1 MTIRPYI
8 YHTPDIHETCFIDDT
23 AVVIGQISLAEQVNV
38 WPLVV
43 MRGDVNHI
51 RIGAR
56 TNIQDGSVL
65 HVTGARS
72 QKPEG
77 SPLIVGEDV
86 TIGHKV
92 ILHGCT
98 IGNRVL
104 VGMGTIVLDD
114 VVIEDEV
121 IIGAGSLVPPRKRLQ
136 SGLMY
141 MGSPAKAVRELTE
154 AEKAFLRQSAQNYVA
169 TAAAYRQMA
178 D

>member
-1 MTIRPYI
+1 MTIRAYLNHVPQLGERVYV
-8 YHTPDIHETCFIDDT
+8 DEA
-23 AVVIGQISLAEQVNV
+23 AVVIGKVSLADEVSI
-38 WPLVV
+38 WCGAVV
-43 MRGDVNHI
+43 RGDVNTI
-51 RIGAR
+51 QIGKR
-56 TNIQDGSVL
+56 SNVQDGSVL
-65 HVTGARS
+65 HVTGGSANH
-72 QKPEG
+72 PAG
-77 SPLIVGEDV
+77 SPLIIGEDV
-86 TIGHKV
+86 TIGHHV
-92 ILHGCT
+92 TLHGCI

-104 VGMGTIVLDD
+104 VGMGAIVLDD

>member
-1 MTIRPYI
+1 MPIRPYTC
-8 YHTPDIHETCFIDDT
+8 HTPDIHGTCFIDDT
-23 AVVIGQISLAEQVNV
+23 AVVIGQISLAEQVSV

-104 VGMGTIVLDD
+104 VGTGAIVLDD
-114 VVIEDEV
+114 AVIDDDV
-121 IIGAGSLVPPRKRLQ
+121 MVGAGSVVPPGKRLQ
-136 SGLMY
+136 SGFLY
-141 MGSPAKAVRELTE
+141 LGSPVKQVRPLTDE
-154 AEKAFLRQSAQNYVA
+154 EKAFLVQSAVNYINLA
-169 TAAAYRQMA
+169 QEYK
-178 D
+178 

>member
-1 MTIRPYI
+1 MPIRPYTH
-8 YHTPDIHETCFIDDT
+8 HTPDIHETCFIDDT
-23 AVVIGQISLAEQVNV
+23 AVVIGQVSMAEQVNV
-38 WPLVV
+38 WPLVA

-65 HVTGARS
+65 HVTGSRL

-77 SPLIVGEDV
+77 SPLIIGEDV

-104 VGMGTIVLDD
+104 VGMGAIVLDD
-114 VVIEDEV
+114 AVIDDEV
-121 IIGAGSLVPPRKRLQ
+121 MVGAGSVVPPGKHLQ
-136 SGLMY
+136 SGFLY
-141 MGSPAKAVRELTE
+141 LGAPVKQARALTDE
-154 AEKAFLRQSAQNYVA
+154 EKAFLKQSAVNYINLA
-169 TAAAYRQMA
+169 EEYK
-178 D
+178 